1 MSVNLLNARFLALSF
16 CKSVCLIFIAILWE
30 KSDLSWITEKQF
42 LTYNKGPLQ
51 EFSKIFY
58 FDWNNIQ
65 ILVWIVKD
73 KKKAHRWSELN
84 KSCALENE
92 CWLMKEDMSMAT
104 VDLLCEWFLYDT
116 RNPGQWRDNLA
127 NRQLVPVGDMQA
139 RGHGWERRREHPG
152 VVSYHILLKLGG
164 LMFLFSILYFEQF
177 QTYRKVERLVQPNNH
192 LLFT

>member
-1 MSVNLLNARFLALSF
+1 MEQHTNSGLNSQR
-16 CKSVCLIFIAILWE
+16 
-30 KSDLSWITEKQF
+30 Q
-42 LTYNKGPLQ
+42 
-51 EFSKIFY
+51 
-58 FDWNNIQ
+58 
-65 ILVWIVKD
+65 

-152 VVSYHILLKLGG
+152 VVCYHILLKLGG

-177 QTYRKVERLVQPNNH
+177 QTYRKVERLVQPTNH